1 MIEAARDWLLAT
13 FAWPWWLLALP
24 LPWLVRRLLPPASSG
39 APALRVPFGDRLP
52 AIATGHGGT
61 KALSVGWLPWL
72 AWALLCIAVARPQ
85 QAGEFVQPPH
95 SARDLMLALDLSH
108 SMAERD
114 IDLGGRRVTRL
125 TAAKAVIADFLERRN
140 GDRVGLIVFGERAYA
155 LTPITRDLPT
165 VREQLAGTV
174 TDLAGRATAIGDA
187 IGLATKRLQTQSAE
201 HRVLIL
207 LTDGLNTAGVLDPLK
222 AANIA
227 RDAGVR
233 IHTVAFGGDGACVYG
248 TPVRLPENSGLTGE
262 AGLVRI
268 ATTTGGRAFA
278 ACDADQLAGIY
289 AEIERLE
296 PVKAA
301 GQRLRPRIERY
312 PWPLTAAIFCALLAL
327 LLRRGPGGAR

>member
-1 MIEAARDWLLAT
+1 
-13 FAWPWWLLALP
+13 
-24 LPWLVRRLLPPASSG
+24 
-39 APALRVPFGDRLP
+39 
-52 AIATGHGGT
+52 
-61 KALSVGWLPWL
+61 
-72 AWALLCIAVARPQ
+72 
-85 QAGEFVQPPH
+85 
-95 SARDLMLALDLSH
+95 MLALDLSH

-114 IDLGGRRVTRL
+114 VDLGGRRVSRL

-187 IGLATKRLQTQSAE
+187 IGLATKRLQTQTAE

-248 TPVRLPENSGLTGE
+248 TPVQLPENSGLTGE

-312 PWPLTAAIFCALLAL
+312 PWPLSAAIFCALLAL
-327 LLRRGPGGAR
+327 LLRRGAGGAR